1 MKYCAQLEGICVY
14 LSIWIN
20 LTNMMLRIKGT
31 CKKEHIWHGP
41 FIETLKQCKN
51 TMHQNCKNMHGNDK
65 HQIQDGD
72 YLGVNVVLWVL
83 PAMAGVDQ
91 DYAEEANCLG
101 SCQVPSCGPVT

>member
-1 MKYCAQLEGICVY
+1 
-14 LSIWIN
+14 
-20 LTNMMLRIKGT
+20 
-31 CKKEHIWHGP
+31 
-41 FIETLKQCKN
+41 
-51 TMHQNCKNMHGNDK
+51 MHGNDR

-83 PAMAGVDQ
+83 PAMAGGDQ